1 MTGLKMPQLSFHRG
15 RLMVDDRDVTMVVV
29 LAAVLIALAIAAH
42 PLTNHV
48 FYTGN
53 NLTNIMRQWPSYGY
67 GLIAL
72 GMLFVILTGGIDLSV
87 GSVLC
92 FAGLV
97 AAGCSLWWGLPV
109 WVCMLTGIGTGV
121 VWGAI
126 NGFLVANFNL
136 APFVVTLATMTTIR
150 GFCYVFSP
158 IAVKPVDPGFTGV
171 ASRLI
176 GPFPMAFLVLVLFL
190 IVAIVF
196 LNRTP
201 LGRSTIAI
209 GGNRETVRLAGI
221 SVKRGLV
228 TAYVISGLCAGT
240 AGVLLASRGGQI
252 APSQGSAF
260 ELDAIAACVIGGASL
275 AGGKGN
281 IRGAVVG
288 MVILVLLNNIL
299 SLRNVASFW
308 QQVLKGLI
316 IIVVILIQ
324 SRFRKKD

>member
-1 MTGLKMPQLSFHRG
+1 MKLTMPEFAFRRG
-15 RLMVDDRDVTMVVV
+15 RLMVNGRDITMVVILGVV
-29 LAAVLIALAIAAH
+29 LVALAIAAH
-42 PLTNHV
+42 PLTNNI
-48 FYTGN
+48 FYTSN

-67 GLIAL
+67 GLIAI

-92 FAGLV
+92 FSGLL
-97 AAGCSLWWGLPV
+97 AAGCSLWWGMPV
-109 WVCMLTGIGTGV
+109 WLCFLLGISAGV
-121 VWGAI
+121 AWGAL
-126 NGFLVANFNL
+126 NGFLVARFDL

-150 GFCYVFSP
+150 GFCYVFSSV
-158 IAVKPVDPGFTGV
+158 ALKPTDKAFTEV
-171 ASRLI
+171 TSRLI
-176 GPFPMAFLVLVLFL
+176 GPFPTAFVVLVVFLV
-190 IVAIVF
+190 VATVF
-196 LNRTP
+196 YNRTP

-221 SVKRGLV
+221 SVKRGLI
-228 TAYVISGLCAGT
+228 TAYMISGLCAGT

-252 APSQGSAF
+252 QPSQGAAF

-281 IRGAVVG
+281 IRGTIVG

-299 SLRNVASFW
+299 SLRNVESFW

-316 IIVVILIQ
+316 IIVVVLIQ
-324 SRFRKKD
+324 SRSRKKG